1 MVFWKPKQTW
11 PLHSITYSN
20 YLVERE
26 YFATEEDLF

>member
-11 PLHSITYSN
+11 PLHSVSN